1 MLGLNVPVQR
11 HTCSK
16 VNNEDAVD
24 DDVLEDKIRLDS
36 RRHHAGLVDLAV
48 GSSVG
53 GSVNGSEGGSVNGS
67 EGASNT
73 IHIPM
78 PSMDMSMLV
87 WV

>member
-53 GSVNGSEGGSVNGS
+53 GSVNGSEG
-67 EGASNT
+67 ASNT

>member
-36 RRHHAGLVDLAV
+36 RRHHAGVVDLAV

-53 GSVNGSEGGSVNGS
+53 GSVGGSVNGS
-67 EGASNT
+67 VGASNT

>member
-53 GSVNGSEGGSVNGS
+53 GSVNGSDGSV
-67 EGASNT
+67 GASNT

>member
-11 HTCSK
+11 HTCST
-16 VNNEDAVD
+16 VNDEDAVD

-36 RRHHAGLVDLAV
+36 RRHHAGLADLAV
-48 GSSVG
+48 GGSVG
-53 GSVNGSEGGSVNGS
+53 GSVGAWV
-67 EGASNT
+67 GASNT

-78 PSMDMSMLV
+78 PSIDMSMLL